1 MKHTFYRLLLL
12 GLLVITS
19 CTGKATPVP
28 SSQAAITLASNQNQA
43 TLTPQSTITN
53 PQPTITPISTS
64 QTTTILP
71 QSTVTPNSPP
81 QPTSLNPQSTA
92 TPNSP
97 PQPTIFTP
105 LSTIPPTTNPHATIY
120 NLNAQFDY
128 LLHSLSVDE
137 TITYTNNTPHSLN
150 DLLLVVP
157 ANRWPGAF
165 QLRGIRWVDGTATG
179 TPTLDFSLHI
189 HRLSILLPQPL
200 PPGGQ
205 VSLSLAYDLALPPIP
220 DPSEAAPQPFGYTSS
235 QTNLVDWYAYIAPYK
250 DGWLVHDPGFW
261 GEFQVFAASDFHIV
275 LTVEDA
281 PAGLVVAAS
290 APPLGTSQGDGT
302 TYRYQFEDARTFALS
317 ISPSYQVFSQ
327 TVDLGSSSVTVYS
340 YAYIYNVNAGQA
352 ALAETARA
360 VQLYSEL
367 FGPYPHTTLSVVEAD
382 FLDGMEYE
390 GLYFLSKGFYNLYDG
405 TPNGYL
411 TAIAVHE
418 TAHQW
423 WYGLVGNDQA
433 LEPWLDEALCVFIER
448 VYYEHFYP
456 EALDRWWQPYRVD
469 YYEPAGL
476 VGESI
481 YDYIGYRAYRDAVY
495 LNGQEFLQAVRQRIG
510 DQAFFAFLKD
520 YIARYRRQIA
530 TGEDFFTLLASHSS
544 VDITELLAE
553 YFGK

>member
-1 MKHTFYRLLLL
+1 MRHTRYRLILL
-12 GLLVITS
+12 GLFFAITA
-19 CTGKATPVP
+19 CTGKSTPAP
-28 SSQAAITLASNQNQA
+28 SSQATIPPTSDQGSA
-43 TLTPQSTITN
+43 TLTPQSTIN
-53 PQPTITPISTS
+53 
-64 QTTTILP
+64 
-71 QSTVTPNSPP
+71 
-81 QPTSLNPQSTA
+81 NPQSTI
-92 TPNSP
+92 TPFSPAPLSPSPLP
-97 PQPTIFTP
+97 PQSTLTPTINP
-105 LSTIPPTTNPHATIY
+105 QSTIIHPQY
-120 NLNAQFDY
+120 FLSAQFDFY
-128 LLHSLSVDE
+128 LRTLSVE
-137 TITYTNNTPHSLN
+137 EVITYTNNTSQPLN

-165 QLRGIRWVDGTATG
+165 QLHGIYWVASDAVR
-179 TPTLDFSLHI
+179 TPTLDFALHI

-205 VSLSLAYDLALPPIP
+205 ISLSLAYDLALPPIP
-220 DPSEAAPQPFGYTSS
+220 DPSEAAPQPFGYTTNQS
-235 QTNLVDWYAYIAPYK
+235 NLVDWYAYIAPYK

-261 GEFQVFAASDFHIV
+261 GEYQVFEAGDFHID
-275 LTVEDA
+275 LTLVDA

-290 APPLGTSQGDGT
+290 APPLDTAPGGGS
-302 TYRYQFEDARTFALS
+302 TYRYQLESARTFALS

-327 TVDLGSSSVTVYS
+327 TVDLGSSSVEVYS
-340 YAYIYNVNAGQA
+340 YAYVFDVDAGQA

-367 FGPYPHTTLSVVEAD
+367 FGAYPHASLSVVEAD
-382 FLDGMEYE
+382 FLDGMEYD

-433 LEPWLDEALCVFIER
+433 LEPWLDEALCAFIER
-448 VYYEHFYP
+448 VYYERFYP
-456 EALDRWWQPYRVD
+456 EALVKWWQPYRVD
-469 YYEPAGL
+469 YYDPAGL

-481 YDYIGYRAYRDAVY
+481 YDYVSYRAYRDAVY
-495 LNGQEFLQAVRQRIG
+495 LNGQEFLQAVRLRVG

-520 YIARYRRQIA
+520 YIARYRGQIA
-530 TGEDFFTLLASHSS
+530 TRQDFFALLAAHS
-544 VDITELLAE
+544 DAEITDLVKE

>member
-1 MKHTFYRLLLL
+1 MRAIFFRLIQFSIILLL
-12 GLLVITS
+12 S
-19 CTGKATPVP
+19 AACTDKSTPVP
-28 SSQAAITLASNQNQA
+28 SSQATIPATSYQGSA
-43 TLTPQSTITN
+43 TLTPQSTISNLQSTIQATGDQRSVTLT
-53 PQPTITPISTS
+53 PQSTIPATSDQRSATPTPQFTITPIS
-64 QTTTILP
+64 
-71 QSTVTPNSPP
+71 
-81 QPTSLNPQSTA
+81 NPQSTII
-92 TPNSP
+92 N
-97 PQPTIFTP
+97 PQYF
-105 LSTIPPTTNPHATIY
+105 LS
-120 NLNAQFDY
+120 AQFDFY
-128 LLHSLSVDE
+128 LRSLSVDE
-137 TITYTNNTPHSLN
+137 TITYTNNTSQPLN

-165 QLRGIRWVDGTATG
+165 QLRSIRWADGTPA
-179 TPTLDFSLHI
+179 LDFSLHL
-189 HRLSILLPQPL
+189 HRLNILMSQPL
-200 PPGGQ
+200 LPGGQ

-235 QTNLVDWYAYIAPYK
+235 QSNLVDWYAYIPPYK
-250 DGWLVHDPGFW
+250 DGWLTHDPGFW
-261 GEFQVFAASDFHIV
+261 GEFQVFDPGDFHID
-275 LTVEDA
+275 LTLVDA

-290 APPLGTSQGDGT
+290 APPLDTAQGDES
-302 TYRYQFEDARTFALS
+302 TYRYQLESARTFALS

-327 TVDLGSSSVTVYS
+327 TVDLGTSSVMIYS
-340 YAYIYNVNAGQA
+340 YAYVFHTNAGQA
-352 ALAETARA
+352 ALADTARA

-367 FGPYPHTTLSVVEAD
+367 FGPYPHAALSVVEAD

-433 LEPWLDEALCVFIER
+433 LEPWLDEALCAFSER

-456 EALDRWWQPYRVD
+456 EALARWWQPYRVD
-469 YYEPAGL
+469 YYDPAGL

-495 LNGQEFLQAVRQRIG
+495 LHGQEFLQAVRLRVG

-520 YIARYRRQIA
+520 YVARYRGQIA
-530 TGEDFFTLLASHSS
+530 TGQDFFALLATHTS
-544 VDITELLAE
+544 VEIDDLLEE